1 MQEEMMLDPRTLF
14 SLSTTV
20 DPEQLHGLPLLAGLS
35 GFLDAGQV
43 ISQVT
48 EELLETLDSELVA
61 VFDTDQLIDYRSR
74 RPRILFE
81 EDHFTDYQAPRLELH
96 LLHDGLGEPFLL
108 LAGLEPDLQWERFV
122 RAVQLLIED
131 FDVSLVAWIHSAPM
145 AVPHTRPIGVTAHG
159 NRPDLTAGMNAWR
172 PTVQVDASVGSLME
186 MRLMEA
192 GVDVVGL
199 VVHVPHYLAEA
210 EYPPAAV
217 AALEHLGAT
226 AELMLPT
233 DRLRETGRVV
243 ERQIARQVSGSAEVQ
258 SVVSSLEEN
267 YDERTASIER
277 RSLLVKE
284 NSELA
289 SAEELGAE
297 VEAYLAS
304 PQAEEESSLLLGGA
318 LDRDEDPGDPSDPF
332 GQR

>member
-1 MQEEMMLDPRTLF
+1 
-14 SLSTTV
+14 
-20 DPEQLHGLPLLAGLS
+20 
-35 GFLDAGQV
+35 
-43 ISQVT
+43 
-48 EELLETLDSELVA
+48 
-61 VFDTDQLIDYRSR
+61 
-74 RPRILFE
+74 
-81 EDHFTDYQAPRLELH
+81 
-96 LLHDGLGEPFLL
+96 
-108 LAGLEPDLQWERFV
+108 
-122 RAVQLLIED
+122 
-131 FDVSLVAWIHSAPM
+131 
-145 AVPHTRPIGVTAHG
+145 
-159 NRPDLTAGMNAWR
+159 
-172 PTVQVDASVGSLME
+172 ME

-258 SVVSSLEEN
+258 SVVSSLEQN
-267 YDERTASIER
+267 YDERTASVER

-284 NSELA
+284 NSELV
-289 SAEELGAE
+289 SADELGAE

-318 LDRDEDPGDPSDPF
+318 LDRDEDPDSSDPF